1 MLPDDTDI
9 KADLR
14 SFYDRDVNRRK
25 EKAAQGWKVD
35 HRARFLNNC
44 RESECERLL
53 EVGSGPGRDSRFF
66 VDHGLNPVPVD
77 LSFEM
82 VRTCRSNGLNSAQMD
97 TYDLGFADNT
107 FDCVWSLNV
116 LLHVPKTDIE
126 KVWRE
131 IHRVMRP
138 GAIFFLG
145 VYGGI
150 DHEGIYEN
158 DWNRPRRF
166 FSRFTDAD
174 IQERI
179 QNVFHLVTF
188 ERTEIGLPGQHF
200 QALTLRK
207 T

>member
-1 MLPDDTDI
+1 MSPNSSAI
-9 KADLR
+9 KADLQA
-14 SFYDRDVNRRK
+14 FYDRDVERRK
-25 EKAAQGWKVD
+25 EKEPPAWKVK
-35 HRARFLNNC
+35 HRRRFLEQC
-44 RESECERLL
+44 REEECGQLL
-53 EVGSGPGRDSRFF
+53 EVGSGPGRDSTHFAQ
-66 VDHGLNPVPVD
+66 HGLNPVPTD
-77 LSFEM
+77 LSFGM
-82 VRTCRSNGLNSAQMD
+82 VLACRGYGLSPVQMD
-97 TYDLGFADNT
+97 TYNLGFADDT
-107 FDCVWSLNV
+107 FDCVWSLNA
-116 LLHVPKTDIE
+116 LLHVPKSSILR
-126 KVWRE
+126 VWKE

-166 FSRFTDAD
+166 FSRFTDED
-174 IQERI
+174 IRDRIQE
-179 QNVFHLVTF
+179 VFHLSHF